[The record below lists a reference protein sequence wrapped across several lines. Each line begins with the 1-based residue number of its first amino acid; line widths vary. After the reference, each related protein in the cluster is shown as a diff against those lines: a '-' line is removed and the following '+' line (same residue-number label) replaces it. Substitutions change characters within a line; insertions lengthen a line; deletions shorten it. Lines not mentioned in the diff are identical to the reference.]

1 MLCVVVSEA
10 AAAHQPGIN
19 SSPAGA
25 VVMSPVSSYRLAI
38 SLITSH
44 QPLYKHRCSHADNY
58 AVDAL
63 TITIPMLQMVPAA
76 CCMLDPSSSSFPL
89 SRVEPVDPHCTTV
102 PTKYNS
108 YWTQV
113 NN

>member
-1 MLCVVVSEA
+1 
-10 AAAHQPGIN
+10 
-19 SSPAGA
+19 
-25 VVMSPVSSYRLAI
+25 
-38 SLITSH
+38 
-44 QPLYKHRCSHADNY
+44 
-58 AVDAL
+58 
-63 TITIPMLQMVPAA
+63 MLQMLPAA

-113 NN
+113 TN